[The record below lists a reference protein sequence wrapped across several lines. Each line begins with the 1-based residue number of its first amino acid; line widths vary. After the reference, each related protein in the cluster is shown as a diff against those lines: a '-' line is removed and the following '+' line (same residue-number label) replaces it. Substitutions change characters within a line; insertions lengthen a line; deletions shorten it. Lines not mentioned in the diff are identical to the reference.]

1 MPRVSDAAEF
11 VTNAQE
17 QAVASWVSYLNQLRV
32 DNLLSALGQR
42 DEHLRDALASVDE
55 AVRKIDLEVV
65 AANRG
70 GQHGMHGFIAEI
82 AEVGIGNARQQVL
95 GHEAVYQWVN
105 DNGPVD
111 LMRGSVEI
119 QQKFVAAGG
128 RYSLGAIAE
137 HLQKYPE
144 YVRNGGKYQIPRDHF
159 EVIQRLHALSP
170 EEAGE
175 LLSRSGDGPSLRDWH
190 RVRVFFQGGSVGFES
205 LEPSTLEYSE
215 VQRDVYTST
224 MAAERD
230 SLRATDRSLR
240 DDAYQRSRPTLRE
253 GGAVALTAAAT
264 EGGTTFVLA
273 VVAKRREGKRL
284 NEFSGRDWIDIA
296 GETGSGF
303 SKGGVRGLSIYAL
316 TNFTATSA
324 AVASSIVTTSFS
336 IAEQANKLRRNEI
349 DELEFIETSELIAL
363 EAAVR
368 ALSAFVGQ
376 ATIPVPILG
385 AVIGTTI
392 GTVMYKAVASSL
404 TKREAALIKRY
415 LDEQRT
421 LDGQLATEYEA
432 ILDALDH
439 SMSDYLGL
447 LERAFSPDVR
457 VALVGSVELAMKLG
471 VASNEILD
479 STAKVDAYFLD

>member
-1 MPRVSDAAEF
+1 MPIVSDAAEF
-11 VTNAQE
+11 VTNIQE

-32 DNLLSALGQR
+32 DNLLSALSQR

-65 AANRG
+65 ATNRG

-82 AEVGIGNARQQVL
+82 AEVGIGNARKQIL

-128 RYSLGAIAE
+128 RFSLGAIAE

-159 EVIQRLHALSP
+159 EVIQRLHGLSP
-170 EEAGE
+170 EEVSK
-175 LLSRSGDGPSLRDWH
+175 LLSRSGDGPSLRDWQ
-190 RVRVFFQGGSVGFES
+190 RVQVFFQGGSVGFES
-205 LEPSTLEYSE
+205 LEPSALEYNE
-215 VQRDVYTST
+215 VQRGVYTST
-224 MAAERD
+224 MAAEKD

-240 DDAYQRSRPTLRE
+240 DDAHRRSGPTLRE
-253 GGAVALTAAAT
+253 GGTAALTAAAT
-264 EGGTTFVLA
+264 AGGTTFVLA

-284 NEFSGRDWIDIA
+284 NEFSGRDWIEIA

-303 SKGGVRGLSIYAL
+303 GKGGLRGLSIYAL
-316 TNFTATSA
+316 TNLTATSA

-336 IAEQANKLRRNEI
+336 IAEQANKLRRNDI
-349 DELEFIETSELIAL
+349 DELEFIETCELITL

-368 ALSAFVGQ
+368 ALSSFIGQ
-376 ATIPVPILG
+376 ATIPIPILG
-385 AVIGTTI
+385 AVIGTTV

-404 TKREAALIKRY
+404 TKREAVLIQRY

-421 LDGQLATEYEA
+421 LDEQLAAEYQA
-432 ILDALDH
+432 ILDRLDR

-447 LERAFSPDVR
+447 LERAFSPDVQ
-457 VALVGSVELAMKLG
+457 VAIVGSIELAVELG
-471 VASNEILD
+471 VASDEILD
-479 STAKVDAYFLD
+479 SDEKVDAYFLD

>member
-1 MPRVSDAAEF
+1 MSDAAEF
-11 VTNAQE
+11 VTSLQE

-32 DNLLSALGQR
+32 DNLLSALSQQ
-42 DEHLRDALASVDE
+42 DEHLRDALATVDE

-82 AEVGIGNARQQVL
+82 AEVGIGNARQRIL
-95 GHEAVYQWVN
+95 GNEAVYQWVN
-105 DNGPVD
+105 NNGPVD
-111 LMRGSVEI
+111 LLRGSVEI

-128 RYSLGAIAE
+128 RFSLGAIAE
-137 HLQKYPE
+137 HLEKYPE

-159 EVIQRLHALSP
+159 EVIQRLHALPP
-170 EEAGE
+170 EEASK
-175 LLSRSGDGPSLRDWH
+175 LLSRSGDGPSLRDWQ
-190 RVRVFFQGGSVGFES
+190 RVQAFFQRGSVDFES
-205 LEPSTLEYSE
+205 LEPSTLEYNE
-215 VQRDVYTST
+215 VQRGVYAST
-224 MAAERD
+224 MAAEKD

-240 DDAYQRSRPTLRE
+240 DDAHRTSRPTLRE
-253 GGAVALTAAAT
+253 GGTAALTAAAT
-264 EGGTTFVLA
+264 AGGSAFVLA
-273 VVAKRREGKRL
+273 VIAKRREGKRL

-303 SKGGVRGLSIYAL
+303 GKGGVRGLSIYAL
-316 TNFTATSA
+316 SNFTATSA
-324 AVASSIVTTSFS
+324 AVAGSIVTASFS
-336 IAEQANKLRRNEI
+336 IAEQANRLRRNEI

-368 ALSAFVGQ
+368 ALSSLVGQ
-376 ATIPVPILG
+376 VTIPIPILG
-385 AVIGTTI
+385 AVIGTTV

-421 LDGQLATEYEA
+421 LDEQLAIEYQA
-432 ILDALDH
+432 ILEKLDH
-439 SMSDYLGL
+439 SMSSYLGL
-447 LERAFSPDVR
+447 LERAFSSDVQI
-457 VALVGSVELAMKLG
+457 ALVGSVELAVELG

-479 STAKVDAYFLD
+479 SDEKVDAYFLD

>member
-1 MPRVSDAAEF
+1 MPIVSDAAEF
-11 VTNAQE
+11 VTGTQE
-17 QAVASWVSYLNQLRV
+17 QAVASWVNYLNQLRI
-32 DNLLSALGQR
+32 DNLLGALSQQDG
-42 DEHLRDALASVDE
+42 HLRDALTSVDE

-82 AEVGIGNARQQVL
+82 AEVGIGNARKQIL

-128 RYSLGAIAE
+128 RFSLGAIAE
-137 HLQKYPE
+137 HLHKYPE
-144 YVRNGGKYQIPRDHF
+144 YVRDGGKYQIPRDHF
-159 EVIQRLHALSP
+159 EVIQQLHALSP
-170 EEAGE
+170 EQASK
-175 LLSRSGDGPSLRDWH
+175 LSRSGDGPSLRDWQ
-190 RVRVFFQGGSVGFES
+190 RVQAFFQDRSVGFES
-205 LEPSTLEYSE
+205 LEPSTLEYNE

-224 MAAERD
+224 MAAEKG
-230 SLRATDRSLR
+230 SLHATDRSLR

-253 GGAVALTAAAT
+253 GGTAALTAAAT
-264 EGGTTFVLA
+264 AGVTAFVQA

-284 NEFSGRDWIDIA
+284 SEFSERDWIDLA
-296 GETGSGF
+296 GETSSGF
-303 SKGGVRGLSIYAL
+303 GKGGVRGLSIYAL

-336 IAEQANKLRRNEI
+336 IAEQANKLRRGQI
-349 DELEFIETSELIAL
+349 DELEFIENSELIAL

-368 ALSAFVGQ
+368 ALASSVGQ
-376 ATIPVPILG
+376 ATIPIPVLG
-385 AVIGTTI
+385 AVIGTTV

-404 TKREAALIKRY
+404 TKREAALIERY

-421 LDGQLATEYEA
+421 LDEQLAAEYQA
-432 ILDALDH
+432 ILEKLDQ

-447 LERAFSPDVR
+447 LERAFSPDVQ
-457 VALVGSVELAMKLG
+457 VALVGSVELAVELG
-471 VASNEILD
+471 VASDEILD
-479 STAKVDAYFLD
+479 SDEKVDAYFLD